1 MNTINTPPIF
11 WRSPRVKRALP
22 KEEIEIPA
30 PPPDPRS
37 GSGYID
43 LLSMLLPALLMV
55 GVMIGIGRVMGT
67 SNWLLFSIPMI
78 LVSSITG
85 VITFFLQRHHTS
97 KKLRQREQNYDR
109 ILSEIEKK
117 LQYLQEN
124 QISILINNDPDPET
138 CIKRVK
144 NLDRSLWARTPE
156 DDDFL
161 KIRIGTSTLSS
172 SVVIK
177 PPKYHDMANEDKLL
191 IKAQNIAKNYSYLEN
206 VPLTF
211 SLLNYGIVGIAGPRE
226 IIIKNAYSLLIQLAT
241 HHSPDDIKI
250 AAIYSDKEDSYWN
263 WMRWLPHTWSDE
275 RKIRFLANNHEMA
288 HELLLIINDLLEQ
301 RLNLIKEQTNHN
313 KYTLLP
319 YFVILLA
326 DESLITREPIIE
338 KLRIYGQKT
347 GIFIIFLGTR
357 IKQLPQNCNFVI
369 KITEELSFAR
379 FFVPSAKDIRI
390 SPDYVTTN
398 HVMQFARLMAP
409 IRLQRAST
417 RKLPSIVSL
426 FDLFEIENNK
436 GQKINKLEDLNISKR
451 WQNSHKIKSSLAA
464 PIGLRTNGEPLILDL
479 HERKHGPNGLVAG
492 MVGAGKS
499 ELLQTLIASL
509 AINYHPYK
517 VGFVL
522 VDYKGGGM
530 ADPFES
536 LPHTLGVITNLD
548 KSNLAIRALTS
559 FRVELER
566 RMRLFKEA
574 SAITGINVNHIDTY
588 QRLYYEG
595 RVKQPLPYL
604 VVIVDE
610 FAEMKTEQPEIAK
623 EFVKIARLGRA
634 PGLCLILAMQ
644 KPAGIVDGQI
654 EGNTRFRL
662 CLRVA
667 STEDSQAMLKRPD
680 AAYLTGIGRAYL
692 QVGANEVFEL
702 FQVAWSGAPYDP
714 DKQYAADPLMI
725 AQIMLNGSRK
735 VLLEPSISQ
744 DIPKNDVTQL
754 KAVISHLEEI
764 AQNEGIIK
772 LQGLWLPPLPE
783 HLILEDIRP
792 KEGWNGSIWTKS
804 SEWLSPVIGLV
815 DDPRQQRQYPLC
827 IPFAKEGHLL
837 VYGAPSSGKTTLIQ
851 TLTISLA
858 LTYSPEDV
866 NIYIIDFGGRLLKQL
881 EMLPHIGSVVT
892 LDEFERLERLFKF
905 LFKIM
910 DDRRDYLSKIGIG
923 TFSALRTIEQKLP
936 AIILIIDNYA
946 NFRETYEE
954 YEDKVVQIVRD
965 GANLGIYVVITVNDT
980 SSVRLR
986 LTSNINMA
994 IALQMVEVA
1003 DYAAIVGRTDGLVPA
1018 AIPGRGLI
1026 RGNPPL
1032 EFQTALPQKG
1042 GNDAERAKNL
1052 RDLIRAIAN
1061 SWNGQKA
1068 PSIPIMPTNVTFSD
1082 MAISN
1087 QEIQNMAQLANSLIV
1102 PLGLQFSDLN
1112 PLLVDMNINSS
1123 FLITG
1128 PARSGKTTLL
1138 KTWITALTKY
1148 YDSKTVKIF
1157 VIDSHKSDLKS
1168 ISSLSHIED
1177 YINTNESI
1185 DILSQKIA
1193 KIFEERKND
1202 YKHRPFYVIFI
1213 DDMLDSYNDITNDN
1227 IKSILLSIIR
1237 YGQKSGIYT
1246 IIAANSNDVD
1256 SKGWNEPIKT
1266 VKTSQ
1271 VGFMLGI
1278 SSDSIFN
1285 LRLPYSERDKI
1296 LSPGD
1301 AYWVCRG
1308 QSVKVRLINTDQD
1321 K

>member
-1 MNTINTPPIF
+1 MNPINTPPTF

-37 GSGYID
+37 GSGYIN
-43 LLSMLLPALLMV
+43 LLNMLLPALLMV
-55 GVMIGIGRVMGT
+55 GVMIVIGRVMGT
-67 SNWLLFSIPMI
+67 SNWLLFSIPMM
-78 LVSSITG
+78 LVSSLTG
-85 VITFFLQRHHTS
+85 LITFFLQRYYTS
-97 KKLRQREQNYDR
+97 QKLIQREQDYNR
-109 ILSEIEKK
+109 VLSEIEKR
-117 LQYLQEN
+117 LQNLQEN
-124 QISILINNDPDPET
+124 QISILINNDPDPES

-161 KIRIGTSTLSS
+161 SIRVGTGVLPSFTT
-172 SVVIK
+172 IK
-177 PPKYHDMANEDKLL
+177 LPKHYDTTTKDKL
-191 IKAQNIAKNYSYLEN
+191 IARAQKIAKNYNHLKN
-206 VPLTF
+206 VPITF
-211 SLLNYGIVGIAGPRE
+211 SLFNYSVVGIAGPRE
-226 IIIKNAYSLLIQLAT
+226 MVINNACSLLIQLAT
-241 HHSPDDIKI
+241 HHSPDDVKI
-250 AAIYSDKEDSYWN
+250 AAIYSEKEDSYWN
-263 WMRWLPHTWSDE
+263 WLRWLPHTWSND
-275 RKIRFLANNHEMA
+275 RKVRFLANNHEMT
-288 HELLLIINDLLEQ
+288 HELLLSINDLLEQ
-301 RLNLIKEQTNHN
+301 RLNFISEHTNYD
-313 KYTLLP
+313 KYTFLP

-326 DESLITREPIIE
+326 EENLMAKEPIIE
-338 KLRIYGQKT
+338 KLRIHGPKV
-347 GIFIIFLGTR
+347 GIFIIFLSAR
-357 IKQLPQNCNFVI
+357 IKQLPQNCNFI
-369 KITEELSFAR
+369 IRMTQEHSFVR
-379 FFVPSAKDIRI
+379 FLVTSTKDIKI
-390 SPDYVTTN
+390 SPDYITTDQAI
-398 HVMQFARLMAP
+398 QFAQAMAP
-409 IRLQRAST
+409 IRLQRIST
-417 RKLPSIVSL
+417 KELPSTVSL
-426 FDLFEIENNK
+426 FDLFEIENGRK
-436 GQKINKLEDLNISKR
+436 QKVSRVEDLNVSKR
-451 WQNSHKIKSSLAA
+451 WQNSHRIKSSLAA
-464 PIGLRTNGEPLILDL
+464 PIGLRTNGEPLVLDL

-499 ELLQTLIASL
+499 ELLQTLVASL
-509 AINYHPYK
+509 AINYHPHK

-559 FRVELER
+559 FRVELEK

-574 SAITGINVNHIDTY
+574 SSITGINVNHIDTY
-588 QRLYYEG
+588 QRLYYQG
-595 RVKQPLPYL
+595 KVKQPLSYL

-692 QVGANEVFEL
+692 QVGANEIFEL

-714 DKQYAADPLMI
+714 DKRYSADPLMI
-725 AQIMLNGSRK
+725 VQVMLNGSRHI
-735 VLLEPSISQ
+735 LLEPSRSQ
-744 DIPKNDVTQL
+744 DIPQNDITQL
-754 KAVISHLEEI
+754 KALISHLEEV
-764 AQNEGIIK
+764 ARNEGIAK

-792 KEGWNGSIWTKS
+792 KEGWNGNTWTKS

-815 DDPRQQRQYPLC
+815 DDPRQQRQYPLY

-837 VYGAPSSGKTTLIQ
+837 IYGAPSSGKTTLIQ

-858 LTYSPEDV
+858 LTYSPEDI

-892 LDEFERLERLFKF
+892 IDESERLERLFKF
-905 LFKIM
+905 LFNIM

-1032 EFQTALPQKG
+1032 EFQTALPQRG
-1042 GNDAERAKNL
+1042 ANDAERAKNL
-1052 RDLIRAIAN
+1052 RDLIRTIAD

-1068 PSIPIMPTNVTFSD
+1068 PSIRIMPTNVTFSD
-1082 MAISN
+1082 IAISN

-1123 FLITG
+1123 FLVTG

-1138 KTWITALTKY
+1138 RTWITALTKY

-1177 YINTNESI
+1177 YINTNENI
-1185 DILSQKIA
+1185 DALSQKIA

-1202 YKHRPFYVIFI
+1202 YKHKPFYVIFV
-1213 DDMLDSYNDITNDN
+1213 DDILDSYNDITNDN

-1278 SSDSIFN
+1278 GSDSIFN

-1301 AYWVCRG
+1301 AYWVYRG
-1308 QSVKVRLINTDQD
+1308 QSIKVRLINTDQD